1 MDQKTTTK
9 ICTILLSYKNYD
21 VDNIKLVKCY
31 KLAME
36 WGKILYKDLA
46 TKNPNKFALYVD
58 EIAIKLYEHK
68 IIKDL

>member
-9 ICTILLSYKNYD
+9 ICTKKYEEYTEQL
-21 VDNIKLVKCY
+21 KCY

-36 WGKILYKDLA
+36 WGKILHKDLA

-58 EIAIKLYEHK
+58 EIAMKLYEHK